1 MEDKDFDLYLGGDD
15 FLNQDNQQPADT
27 QGIADAQQALESM
40 GDNAWAE
47 APAAEVPA
55 EPTAEQTPA
64 EPTPETPVEEA
75 PVEETPAS
83 ETPAEEVPGSKEA
96 SMDELMKMID
106 SLNTTSDQAADA
118 NAEIKQAAEEI
129 KTAAPSS
136 DDVLQWKIDDLIQR
150 LADKEANEIKMQKT
164 IDVLKSEY
172 EKTLNDKI
180 SLEFWTASDSRIAQI
195 VNEDPDVKA
204 LIAAKMATW
213 EDAETK
219 VMDARRNWRENVS
232 GSNISDLVWNKKEA
246 EVDALAALWGEDTSS
261 TISEEQ
267 EDMYL

>member
-15 FLNQDNQQPADT
+15 FLNQNNQQPVDT
-27 QGIADAQQALESM
+27 QGVAEAQQALESM
-40 GDNAWAE
+40 GENAWAE
-47 APAAEVPA
+47 APVTEEAPA
-55 EPTAEQTPA
+55 EPTAEQ
-64 EPTPETPVEEA
+64 A
-75 PVEETPAS
+75 PVEEPVPEA
-83 ETPAEEVPGSKEA
+83 PAESEAPATEEAPAETVPGTKEA
-96 SMDELMKMID
+96 SMDDLMKMID
-106 SLNTTSDQAADA
+106 SLNTVSDQTADA

-213 EDAETK
+213 EDANTK

-232 GSNISDLVWNKKEA
+232 WSNISDLIWNKKEA
-246 EVDALAALWGEDTSS
+246 EVNALAAMWGEDTSS
-261 TISEEQ
+261 TINEEQ

>member
-1 MEDKDFDLYLGGDD
+1 MDDKDFEMYIGWDD
-15 FLNQDNQQPADT
+15 FMNEWNNQQPTDT
-27 QGIADAQQALESM
+27 QGLADAQQALENM
-40 GDNAWAE
+40 GDTAWTE
-47 APAAEVPA
+47 APAE
-55 EPTAEQTPA
+55 TPA
-64 EPTPETPVEEA
+64 EPTPEAQPEAPAEPAPEEA
-75 PVEETPAS
+75 PAEPAPEAET
-83 ETPAEEVPGSKEA
+83 TWEA

-106 SLNTTSDQAADA
+106 SLNTASDQWADV
-118 NAEIKQAAEEI
+118 NAEIKQAAEDI
-129 KTAAPSS
+129 KTAAPAS

-204 LIAAKMATW
+204 LIAAKMATGT
-213 EDAETK
+213 DAESK
-219 VMDARRNWRENVS
+219 VMDAWRTWRENVS

-246 EVDALAALWGEDTSS
+246 EVDALSAMGGEDTSN
-261 TISEEQ
+261 ELNGEL
-267 EDMYL
+267 EDDMYL